1 MITKIYRV
9 KGTFVMGDSYHK
21 FTKEYKATNVADL
34 EEKIYERFG
43 SKHGLN
49 RNQISI
55 KFLLIFHSNALI
67 KFLLKLGL
75 QHLQVRFQQYL

>member
-9 KGTFVMGDSYHK
+9 KGTFTMGEDSS
-21 FTKEYKATNVADL
+21 FFVKEYKATSEADIR
-34 EEKIYERFG
+34 EKVYERFG

-55 KFLLIFHSNALI
+55 DEIVEIAPEEVTDPII
-67 KFLLKLGL
+67 KEII
-75 QHLQVRFQQYL
+75 

>member
-9 KGTFVMGDSYHK
+9 KGTFVMGDDTSI
-21 FTKEYKATNVADL
+21 FIKEYKAINEADI
-34 EEKIYERFG
+34 EEKVYARFG

-55 KFLLIFHSNALI
+55 DEISEISADEVTDPI
-67 KFLLKLGL
+67 LKEII
-75 QHLQVRFQQYL
+75 

>member
-9 KGTFVMGDSYHK
+9 KGTFVMGEENSI
-21 FTKEYKATNVADL
+21 FIKEYKATNEAEI

-55 KFLLIFHSNALI
+55 DEITEIAPEDVTDPI
-67 KFLLKLGL
+67 LKEIL
-75 QHLQVRFQQYL
+75 

>member
-9 KGTFVMGDSYHK
+9 KGTFVMGEDKSI
-21 FTKEYKATNVADL
+21 FIKEYKATSEADV

-55 KFLLIFHSNALI
+55 DEIVEIAPEDVTDPIVKEIL
-67 KFLLKLGL
+67 
-75 QHLQVRFQQYL
+75 

>member
-9 KGTFVMGDSYHK
+9 KGTFVMGDEYHK
-21 FTKEYKATNVADL
+21 FTKEYKATSEAEI

-43 SKHGLN
+43 SKHGIN

-55 KFLLIFHSNALI
+55 AEI
-67 KFLLKLGL
+67 KEIAPEDVLDPIVKEIL
-75 QHLQVRFQQYL
+75 

>member
-21 FTKEYKATNVADL
+21 FTKEYKATNL

-55 KFLLIFHSNALI
+55 KDIAEI
-67 KFLLKLGL
+67 APEDVVDPILKEIL
-75 QHLQVRFQQYL
+75 

>member
-9 KGTFVMGDSYHK
+9 KGTFVMGDDTSI
-21 FTKEYKATNVADL
+21 FVKEYKAINEADI
-34 EEKIYERFG
+34 EEKVYARFG

-55 KFLLIFHSNALI
+55 DEISEISADDVTDPI
-67 KFLLKLGL
+67 LKEII
-75 QHLQVRFQQYL
+75 

>member
-9 KGTFVMGDSYHK
+9 KGTFVMGDSNHE
-21 FTKEYKATNVADL
+21 FTKEYKATCEADI

-43 SKHGLN
+43 SKHGIT

-55 KFLLIFHSNALI
+55 DSIEEIAPEEVLDPIVKEIL
-67 KFLLKLGL
+67 
-75 QHLQVRFQQYL
+75 